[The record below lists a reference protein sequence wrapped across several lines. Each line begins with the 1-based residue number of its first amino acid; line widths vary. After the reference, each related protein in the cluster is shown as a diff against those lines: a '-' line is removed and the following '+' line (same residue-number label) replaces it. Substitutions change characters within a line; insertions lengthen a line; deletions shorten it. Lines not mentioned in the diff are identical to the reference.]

1 MSGNTNESRRR
12 FLKIGASMILVTS
25 ALSANAKVI
34 FKRKSPASKE
44 LLEVGLILGAG
55 GHSNGIWGNYLN
67 PPAGEVRRTGMVYT
81 KVWSAD
87 PKVAEGFREKYGTE
101 IVKKFDGMIG
111 KVHGMIVDDFYAV
124 TYNYKLA
131 RPYLEA
137 GIPTFVNRPY
147 ADSMMKARD
156 MVNCARKGNAPLMTG
171 SSWEHLKEVHTVR
184 RKVKL
189 DEITGYEAWNSCSDF
204 YSHGLHGVWWAYAT
218 AGGGIEAVSMKS
230 KDWRTCANP
239 HDPEKS
245 SITYVEY
252 KDRGKGP
259 FIGKINEGQ
268 MPGIGGNNC
277 AIVFQP
283 ENQTHIHHWVD
294 QWGRAEFAWLPM
306 LHRVQWMFET
316 GKLFQTHEEILEKT
330 AMFIAAFHSHLEK
343 GGKMVELDTLPED
356 WAIGSP
362 YLNEKSKAYIDPY
375 IKLFGEEKGALQ
387 PL

>member
-1 MSGNTNESRRR
+1 MYLNTNESRRR
-12 FLKIGASMILVTS
+12 FLKIGASMILASTS
-25 ALSANAKVI
+25 SSASAKVI

-44 LLEVGLILGAG
+44 LLEAGLILGAYS
-55 GHSNGIWGNYLN
+55 HSNGIWGNYLN
-67 PPAGEVRRTGMVYT
+67 PPGGEVRRTGMVYT

-87 PKVAEGFREKYGTE
+87 PKIAESFREKYGGD
-101 IVKKFDGMIG
+101 IVKRFDSMVG

-124 TYNYKLA
+124 AYNYKLA

-156 MVNCARKGNAPLMTG
+156 MTNRAKKGGAPLMTG

-184 RKVKL
+184 QKVNIN
-189 DEITGYEAWNSCSDF
+189 EVTGYEAWNSCSDY

-218 AGGGIEAVSMKS
+218 AGGGIQAVSMKS
-230 KDWRTCANP
+230 KNWRTCANP

-245 SITYVEY
+245 SITYVLY

-268 MPGIGGNNC
+268 MPGIGSNNC
-277 AIVFQP
+277 AITFQP
-283 ENQTHIHHWVD
+283 GNRTHIHHAVD
-294 QWGRAEFAWLPM
+294 PWGRAEFVWLPM
-306 LHRVQWMFET
+306 LHRIQWMFET
-316 GKLFQTHEEILEKT
+316 GNLFQKHDEILEKT
-330 AMFIAAFHSHLEK
+330 AMFIAAFRSHLEMK
-343 GGKMVELDTLPED
+343 GQMVGLDTLPEE

-362 YLNEKSKAYIDPY
+362 YLNGASKEGIEPY
-375 IKLFGEEKGALQ
+375 IKLFGKEKGAIK